1 MNQTVTMYSM
11 SWCGYCRRARAALE
25 QQGIAFQEIDIEQR
39 PELAATVE
47 EWNGGNR
54 TVPTFRVGEEVVTYK
69 DRARLRD
76 LIGADI
82 P

>member
-1 MNQTVTMYSM
+1 MSQTVTMYST
-11 SWCGYCRRARAALE
+11 SWCGYCRRAKAALE
-25 QQGIAFQEIDIEQR
+25 QQGIAFEEIDVEQR
-39 PELAATVE
+39 PEMAARVE

-69 DRARLRD
+69 DRARLRE

>member
-1 MNQTVTMYSM
+1 MSQTVTMYST
-11 SWCGYCRRARAALE
+11 SWCGYCRRARTALRE
-25 QQGIAFQEIDIEQR
+25 QGIAFEEIDIEQR
-39 PELAATVE
+39 PELTTRVM

-69 DRARLRD
+69 DRARLRE